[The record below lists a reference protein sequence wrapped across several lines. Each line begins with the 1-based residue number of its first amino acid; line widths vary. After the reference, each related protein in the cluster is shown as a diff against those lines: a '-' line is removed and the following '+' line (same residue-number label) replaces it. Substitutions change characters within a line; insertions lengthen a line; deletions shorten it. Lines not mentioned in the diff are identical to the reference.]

1 MIKLFNL
8 YFEYSNQRKHLL
20 KCIVLLLHG
29 VTLVKL
35 LTGFTFNA
43 STHTNYLTYL
53 VKEHSSVLN

>member
-8 YFEYSNQRKHLL
+8 YFEYLIQRKHLL

-35 LTGFTFNA
+35 YNRFHFQRKYPHKLLDL
-43 STHTNYLTYL
+43 SC
-53 VKEHSSVLN
+53 